1 MRPAVK
7 SSKSIVLCVEDNESH
22 LRLRRAVLEKSGYSV
37 LAAYSAADALQ
48 MLRKSSVSLVISDH
62 MLAGLSGMELANEI
76 RKIKPHVPIM
86 LYSATVPEHLDNAD
100 CFLSKT
106 EPVERFLAMVRDL
119 VSRSLR

>member
-7 SSKSIVLCVEDNESH
+7 PSKGVVLCVEDDESH
-22 LRLRRAVLEKSGYSV
+22 LRLRRAVLEKNGYSV
-37 LAAYSAADALQ
+37 LAADSAADALQ

-62 MLAGLSGMELANEI
+62 MLAGASGMELAKEI
-76 RKIKPHVPIM
+76 RKIRPHVPIM
-86 LYSATVPEHLDNAD
+86 LYSAIVPEHLDNVD

-106 EPVERFLAMVRDL
+106 EPIERFLTMVRDL